1 MEKREGEEGNVSTAL
16 FTAGTVLLVV
26 GLKRVKMLFLLF
38 EQWRW
43 WVFLVLNLLLLAIF
57 FTSMNSSLSKNPESK
72 KIDEEMNVER
82 KKKKKKQSHGFSE
95 AETCHE
101 DFKLIEKR
109 SQEKEQSEEEKAE
122 DVEDCGEQGKLSK
135 EELNERVE
143 AFIASFRQ
151 HLFLDSRRGRE
162 PKQSDG
168 FNFPRGSNP
177 CLILPTQEGVKCF
190 VFQS

>member
-1 MEKREGEEGNVSTAL
+1 MEKREEGEEGNVSTAL

-26 GLKRVKMLFLLF
+26 GLKQVKMLFLLF

-57 FTSMNSSLSKNPESK
+57 FTSMNSSSSKNPESK
-72 KIDEEMNVER
+72 KIDEEMKVER
-82 KKKKKKQSHGFSE
+82 RKKKKKQSQ
-95 AETCHE
+95 TCHE
-101 DFKLIEKR
+101 DFKLTEKR
-109 SQEKEQSEEEKAE
+109 SQEKEQNDEEKAE
-122 DVEDCGEQGKLSK
+122 DVEDCGEPGKLSK

-168 FNFPRGSNP
+168 FNFPKGSNP
-177 CLILPTQEGVKCF
+177 CLVLPTQGVKSF
-190 VFQS
+190 VIQS